1 MAKRVELPLLN
12 ADSHCASCVP
22 AGVWG
27 RVGEVVV
34 RWRRERKWRP
44 NFISKRAKIK
54 DNGNYESK
62 IVGSFSYLN

>member
-1 MAKRVELPLLN
+1 MAKRVALPLLN

-44 NFISKRAKIK
+44 NFISKRARIK
-54 DNGNYESK
+54 GITETTKAKSLDHSA
-62 IVGSFSYLN
+62 I